1 MSDTALLAFKALT
14 GGLFVAGFAVVAE
27 LLVPKRFAGLFSA
40 SPAVALGNL
49 LVITA
54 SKGRHEAALG
64 VEGMIAGAVAMT
76 VAASA
81 GFAAVRRFRA
91 IRGTLVVWCVWGVV
105 AETAYFTVV
114 R

>member
-49 LVITA
+49 LVIDHPSPGPA
-54 SKGRHEAALG
+54 HPRHLGDRPGRVRDVVQRAAAHDE
-64 VEGMIAGAVAMT
+64 VEGPIDERQTGGVTLLEEHIANA
-76 VAASA
+76 
-81 GFAAVRRFRA
+81 
-91 IRGTLVVWCVWGVV
+91 
-105 AETAYFTVV
+105 
-114 R
+114 